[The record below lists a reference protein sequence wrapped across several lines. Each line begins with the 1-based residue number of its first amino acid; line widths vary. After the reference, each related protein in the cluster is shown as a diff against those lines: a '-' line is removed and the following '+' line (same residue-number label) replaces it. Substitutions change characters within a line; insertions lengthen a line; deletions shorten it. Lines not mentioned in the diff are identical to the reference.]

1 VIHTDIKEIAITRM
15 KRLFGNDNKRVNH
28 AFKSFK
34 ISEEIMRGEKIVGEM
49 AETVVLTAVLH
60 DIGIH
65 EAEKKITQTQ
75 ECIKK
80 LKGLL

>member
-1 VIHTDIKEIAITRM
+1 
-15 KRLFGNDNKRVNH
+15 
-28 AFKSFK
+28 
-34 ISEEIMRGEKIVGEM
+34 MRGEKIVGEM